1 VSLAFRSRSG
11 QFGAMNPT
19 ALFIR
24 RPVGTL
30 LVVAGIVLAGLI
42 AFFRL
47 PVAPLPSLEIPVILV
62 SAAMPG
68 ASPQTMATTVA
79 TPLERRLAQIADVT
93 AVTSESNTGQTS
105 IILQF
110 GLGRDLDGAARDV
123 QAAINA
129 ARADLPTALRANP
142 TYRRFNPAGF
152 PILLVSLSSATLTT
166 GQLYD
171 VANSVVAQKLSQ
183 VEGVG
188 NVDIVGSSL
197 PAVRVDLDPNKL
209 FQYGIG
215 LEDVRAAL
223 ASANANSPKGAIEQN
238 GRHFQLYAND
248 QAEHA
253 ADYRGLI
260 VAYRDGAGVRL
271 SDVADVQDSVE
282 DVRAVALVNG
292 RPAVLLLVFRET
304 TANIVQTVARVRAA
318 LPQLQA
324 ALPNDVRMVAGNDQ
338 SQTIRSALGDT
349 EATLLIAVTLV
360 VLVVFAFL
368 RRVRT
373 ALIPT
378 VAVPVSIIGTFG
390 AMYLCG
396 YTLDNL
402 SLMALTIST
411 GFVVDDAIV
420 VLENVARY
428 LESGMP
434 RREAVLRG
442 TREVAFTVVSISLSL
457 VAVFLPI
464 LLMQGIAG
472 RLFREFAVTLVLA
485 ILISMVLS
493 LTATPVMCALLLPTR
508 VDAQAGRIGQIFARG
523 FDRLQAFYAHTL
535 GIALRHR
542 RLVLASLLLTIIAN
556 VVLFA
561 IVPKGLFPQQD
572 SDLLR
577 GQIEAD
583 DTASFSQLRDK
594 ISAVESVINAD
605 PSVLSVQGFSGGRLG
620 GNTMSLYVTLKPKGH
635 RATDIAI
642 LARLR
647 PKLADIAGANTVLQP
662 EQDLPSGGGR
672 QEAGQYQYT
681 IEADTQDALDTW
693 VPRLV
698 AQMKKNPALADVSS
712 DDSSGGL
719 SARVEI
725 NRDSAARLR
734 ITPQS
739 VDTTLYDAF
748 GQRRVSTIF
757 EALNQYSVIMELA
770 PRYLTD
776 LANLRRIYIS
786 TSGQAAEGTEVSNL
800 PSGTVTAVGA
810 AANVGAQTS
819 ARNAATNAIASAQAG
834 AASAGA
840 AVTTTRETMVP
851 LSAIAQVGLGTSPT
865 TVNHQSGF
873 IAATISFNLN
883 KGYGFAD
890 AEAAVDKAS
899 QAVVLP
905 DTLHRDFAG
914 NARELR
920 DELGNQL
927 VLVLAGLAAV
937 YIVLGVL
944 YESYI
949 HPLTILSTLPSAG
962 VGVVL
967 ALLVSHTEFSVIALI
982 AVFLL
987 IGIVKKNA
995 ILMIDFALTA
1005 ERDGNLT
1012 PQDAIYQAC
1021 LIRFRPIVMTTAAAI
1036 LSALPL
1042 MLGQGDGAELR
1053 QPLGLSIVGG
1063 LLVSQVL
1070 TLYTTPVVYLYLD
1083 RMRLWVNRR
1092 WGRRSRGV
1100 VTISP
1105 AE

>member
-1 VSLAFRSRSG
+1 
-11 QFGAMNPT
+11 
-19 ALFIR
+19 
-24 RPVGTL
+24 
-30 LVVAGIVLAGLI
+30 
-42 AFFRL
+42 
-47 PVAPLPSLEIPVILV
+47 
-62 SAAMPG
+62 
-68 ASPQTMATTVA
+68 
-79 TPLERRLAQIADVT
+79 
-93 AVTSESNTGQTS
+93 
-105 IILQF
+105 
-110 GLGRDLDGAARDV
+110 
-123 QAAINA
+123 
-129 ARADLPTALRANP
+129 
-142 TYRRFNPAGF
+142 
-152 PILLVSLSSATLTT
+152 
-166 GQLYD
+166 
-171 VANSVVAQKLSQ
+171 
-183 VEGVG
+183 
-188 NVDIVGSSL
+188 
-197 PAVRVDLDPNKL
+197 
-209 FQYGIG
+209 
-215 LEDVRAAL
+215 
-223 ASANANSPKGAIEQN
+223 
-238 GRHFQLYAND
+238 
-248 QAEHA
+248 
-253 ADYRGLI
+253 
-260 VAYRDGAGVRL
+260 
-271 SDVADVQDSVE
+271 
-282 DVRAVALVNG
+282 
-292 RPAVLLLVFRET
+292 
-304 TANIVQTVARVRAA
+304 
-318 LPQLQA
+318 
-324 ALPNDVRMVAGNDQ
+324 
-338 SQTIRSALGDT
+338 
-349 EATLLIAVTLV
+349 
-360 VLVVFAFL
+360 
-368 RRVRT
+368 
-373 ALIPT
+373 
-378 VAVPVSIIGTFG
+378 
-390 AMYLCG
+390 
-396 YTLDNL
+396 
-402 SLMALTIST
+402 
-411 GFVVDDAIV
+411 
-420 VLENVARY
+420 
-428 LESGMP
+428 
-434 RREAVLRG
+434 
-442 TREVAFTVVSISLSL
+442 
-457 VAVFLPI
+457 
-464 LLMQGIAG
+464 
-472 RLFREFAVTLVLA
+472 
-485 ILISMVLS
+485 
-493 LTATPVMCALLLPTR
+493 
-508 VDAQAGRIGQIFARG
+508 
-523 FDRLQAFYAHTL
+523 
-535 GIALRHR
+535 
-542 RLVLASLLLTIIAN
+542 
-556 VVLFA
+556 
-561 IVPKGLFPQQD
+561 
-572 SDLLR
+572 
-577 GQIEAD
+577 
-583 DTASFSQLRDK
+583 
-594 ISAVESVINAD
+594 
-605 PSVLSVQGFSGGRLG
+605 
-620 GNTMSLYVTLKPKGH
+620 
-635 RATDIAI
+635 
-642 LARLR
+642 
-647 PKLADIAGANTVLQP
+647 VLQP

-712 DDSSGGL
+712 DNSSGGL
-719 SARVEI
+719 SAKVEI
-725 NRDSAARLR
+725 NRDSAARLG

-786 TSGQAAEGTEVSNL
+786 TTGQAAQGTEVSNL
-800 PSGTVTAVGA
+800 PSGTVTAAGA

-851 LSAIAQVGLGTSPT
+851 LSAIAHVGLGTSPT

-890 AEAAVDKAS
+890 AQSAVDKAA

-927 VLVLAGLAAV
+927 VLVVAGLAAV

-962 VGVVL
+962 VGVVV

-1042 MLGQGDGAELR
+1042 MLGQGNGAELR

-1083 RMRLWVNRR
+1083 RLRLWVKRR
-1092 WGRRSRGV
+1092 WSRRQRGG

>member
-1 VSLAFRSRSG
+1 
-11 QFGAMNPT
+11 
-19 ALFIR
+19 
-24 RPVGTL
+24 
-30 LVVAGIVLAGLI
+30 
-42 AFFRL
+42 
-47 PVAPLPSLEIPVILV
+47 
-62 SAAMPG
+62 
-68 ASPQTMATTVA
+68 
-79 TPLERRLAQIADVT
+79 
-93 AVTSESNTGQTS
+93 
-105 IILQF
+105 
-110 GLGRDLDGAARDV
+110 
-123 QAAINA
+123 
-129 ARADLPTALRANP
+129 
-142 TYRRFNPAGF
+142 
-152 PILLVSLSSATLTT
+152 
-166 GQLYD
+166 
-171 VANSVVAQKLSQ
+171 
-183 VEGVG
+183 
-188 NVDIVGSSL
+188 
-197 PAVRVDLDPNKL
+197 
-209 FQYGIG
+209 
-215 LEDVRAAL
+215 
-223 ASANANSPKGAIEQN
+223 
-238 GRHFQLYAND
+238 
-248 QAEHA
+248 
-253 ADYRGLI
+253 
-260 VAYRDGAGVRL
+260 
-271 SDVADVQDSVE
+271 
-282 DVRAVALVNG
+282 
-292 RPAVLLLVFRET
+292 VFRET

-508 VDAQAGRIGQIFARG
+508 ADAEAGRIGQIFARG
-523 FDRLQAFYAHTL
+523 FDRLQAFYARTL

-594 ISAVESVINAD
+594 LSAVETVINAD
-605 PSVLSVQGFSGGRLG
+605 PAVLSVQGFSGGRFG
-620 GNTMSLYVTLKPKGH
+620 GNTMSLFVTLKPKGQ

-647 PKLADIAGANTVLQP
+647 PKLAEIAGANTVLQP

-712 DDSSGGL
+712 DNSSGGL
-719 SARVEI
+719 SAKVEI
-725 NRDSAARLR
+725 NRDSAARLG

-786 TSGQAAEGTEVSNL
+786 TTGQAAQGTEVSNL
-800 PSGTVTAVGA
+800 PSGTVTAAGA

-851 LSAIAQVGLGTSPT
+851 LSAIAHVGLGTSPT

-890 AEAAVDKAS
+890 AQSAVDKAA

-927 VLVLAGLAAV
+927 VLVVAGLAAV

-962 VGVVL
+962 VGVVV

-1042 MLGQGDGAELR
+1042 MLGQGNGAELR

-1083 RMRLWVNRR
+1083 RLRLWVKRR
-1092 WGRRSRGV
+1092 WSRRQRGG

>member
-1 VSLAFRSRSG
+1 
-11 QFGAMNPT
+11 
-19 ALFIR
+19 
-24 RPVGTL
+24 
-30 LVVAGIVLAGLI
+30 
-42 AFFRL
+42 
-47 PVAPLPSLEIPVILV
+47 
-62 SAAMPG
+62 
-68 ASPQTMATTVA
+68 
-79 TPLERRLAQIADVT
+79 
-93 AVTSESNTGQTS
+93 
-105 IILQF
+105 
-110 GLGRDLDGAARDV
+110 
-123 QAAINA
+123 
-129 ARADLPTALRANP
+129 
-142 TYRRFNPAGF
+142 
-152 PILLVSLSSATLTT
+152 
-166 GQLYD
+166 
-171 VANSVVAQKLSQ
+171 
-183 VEGVG
+183 
-188 NVDIVGSSL
+188 
-197 PAVRVDLDPNKL
+197 
-209 FQYGIG
+209 
-215 LEDVRAAL
+215 
-223 ASANANSPKGAIEQN
+223 
-238 GRHFQLYAND
+238 
-248 QAEHA
+248 
-253 ADYRGLI
+253 
-260 VAYRDGAGVRL
+260 
-271 SDVADVQDSVE
+271 
-282 DVRAVALVNG
+282 
-292 RPAVLLLVFRET
+292 
-304 TANIVQTVARVRAA
+304 
-318 LPQLQA
+318 
-324 ALPNDVRMVAGNDQ
+324 
-338 SQTIRSALGDT
+338 
-349 EATLLIAVTLV
+349 
-360 VLVVFAFL
+360 
-368 RRVRT
+368 
-373 ALIPT
+373 
-378 VAVPVSIIGTFG
+378 
-390 AMYLCG
+390 MYLCG

-508 VDAQAGRIGQIFARG
+508 ADAEAGRIGQIFARG
-523 FDRLQAFYAHTL
+523 FDRLQAFYARTL

-594 ISAVESVINAD
+594 LSAVETVINAD
-605 PSVLSVQGFSGGRLG
+605 PAVLSVQGFSGGRFG
-620 GNTMSLYVTLKPKGH
+620 GNTMSLFVTLKPKGQ

-647 PKLADIAGANTVLQP
+647 PKLAEIAGANTVLQP

-712 DDSSGGL
+712 DNSSGGL
-719 SARVEI
+719 SAKVEI
-725 NRDSAARLR
+725 NRDSAARLG

-786 TSGQAAEGTEVSNL
+786 TTGQAAQGTEVSNL
-800 PSGTVTAVGA
+800 PSGTVTAAGA

-851 LSAIAQVGLGTSPT
+851 LSAIAHVGLGTSPT

-890 AEAAVDKAS
+890 AQSAVDKAA

-927 VLVLAGLAAV
+927 VLVVAGLAAV

-962 VGVVL
+962 VGVVV

-1042 MLGQGDGAELR
+1042 MLGQGNGAELR

-1083 RMRLWVNRR
+1083 RLRLWVKRR
-1092 WGRRSRGV
+1092 WSRRQRGG